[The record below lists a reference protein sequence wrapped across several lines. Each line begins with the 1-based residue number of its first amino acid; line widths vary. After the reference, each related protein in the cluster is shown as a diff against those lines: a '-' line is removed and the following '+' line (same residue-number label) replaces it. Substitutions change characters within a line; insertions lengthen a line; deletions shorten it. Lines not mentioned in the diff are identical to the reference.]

1 MTDERKIE
9 ERLKAL
15 EKKVAELEKALAERP
30 TRDEVAATINFQG
43 KNKAVRTASGRIR

>member
-9 ERLKAL
+9 DRLKAL